1 MFGAEGGRFKRLP
14 YARRPA
20 YDPRMAVVTPTRTD
34 DLLERDE
41 LLAQLHTAYGEARAG
56 NGRVVF
62 VGGEAG
68 VGKTTVAQRLCDDL
82 LGASSVQW
90 GTCDPLATPRPLGPL
105 YDIAAA
111 NGGPLLLVL
120 EDGAA
125 AHDIAS
131 ALAGTDVRAPA
142 VVVFEDVHWAD
153 EATLDV
159 LRVLGRR
166 VSATPTLVIATYR
179 DDELER
185 DHPLRVMLGDL
196 ATSDGVRRLQVERLS
211 AAAVAR
217 MAEGHE
223 VDPAALY
230 RRTSGNPFYVTEA
243 LAAGGDDVP
252 PTVRDAVLARVA
264 RLGPHAT
271 AVVEA
276 VSIAPPSL
284 DAGSILAVVGEA
296 SESID
301 ECLASGVLRTDDGG
315 IAFRHELARVAVEES
330 ISPARRLALHRSV
343 LLALTDSPRA
353 RADVARVAHHAEQ
366 AADREAVLRFAPAA
380 AAEAARRGAYRE
392 AAAQYARALRF
403 GDDLSPGARAD
414 LLEGRSRACYL
425 ADDQTEAIQVIRE
438 AILCRQVQGA
448 PLEEARALTELT
460 DYLWCRGYNGEANE
474 AVLRASQLAAGL
486 PERREHAYVFHTQAL
501 EALGRGD
508 LEASLEHARRALEL
522 GERFGDET
530 IAGHARV
537 TVAGIQARGDLEQG
551 IDLLEEAVES
561 ARRQGEHDVAARG
574 LNSLVFRGID
584 WNRHDLVERY
594 IDDAIEYCI
603 EHTEDL
609 WRINVLAVAAR
620 WALDRGRWD
629 DAAGFANAVLDDPRE
644 SPWTHHEALCV
655 LALVRT
661 RRGDPGA
668 REALADATAVGVPR
682 EEELAH
688 VDLAA
693 ARAEVAWY
701 ERAVDDVDAATAAM
715 LTTGLDDRTAVT
727 RLRFWRRL
735 AGLEIDADVDSP
747 GPYGLSLAGHWQEAA
762 NAWTEASCPYE
773 AALALAQT
781 DDVDALRQAHAEGL
795 RLGARPLATVVARK
809 LRESGARDVP
819 RGPRAATRSNEAEL
833 TARELEVLR
842 LVADGLRN
850 ADIAERLVL
859 SPRTVDHPVSAILRK
874 LGARSR
880 GEAAAAAGRLG
891 LLEDR

>member
-1 MFGAEGGRFKRLP
+1 
-14 YARRPA
+14 
-20 YDPRMAVVTPTRTD
+20 MAVATSSLTE
-34 DLLERDE
+34 DLLERDD
-41 LLAQLHTAYGEARAG
+41 LLAQLHGALDEARAG
-56 NGRVVF
+56 SGRLVF

-68 VGKTTVAQRLCDDL
+68 VGKTSLMHRLCDDL
-82 LGASSVQW
+82 PGEPSAKWGA
-90 GTCDPLATPRPLGPL
+90 CDPLATPPPLGPFR
-105 YDIAAA
+105 DVAIAI
-111 NGGPLLLVL
+111 GGPLLLAV
-120 EDGAA
+120 ESGTGAHDVAA
-125 AHDIAS
+125 ALVGAD
-131 ALAGTDVRAPA
+131 LQAPVI
-142 VVVFEDVHWAD
+142 VVLEDVHWAD

-166 VSATPTLVIATYR
+166 IGTTPTLVIATYR

-185 DHPLRVMLGDL
+185 NHPLRVVLGDL
-196 ATSDGVRRLQVERLS
+196 ATSDGVRRLRVEPLS

-217 MAEGHE
+217 MAEGRN
-223 VDPAALY
+223 VDPASLY
-230 RRTSGNPFYVTEA
+230 SVTSGNPFYVTEA

-252 PTVRDAVLARVA
+252 ATVRDAVLARVA

-276 VSIAPPSL
+276 VSIAPPAL

-301 ECLASGVLRTDDGG
+301 ECLASGVLRADDGG
-315 IAFRHELARVAVEES
+315 VAFRHELARVAVEQS
-330 ISPARRLALHRSV
+330 ISPARRLALHRSL
-343 LLALTDSPRA
+343 LLALLDSPGA
-353 RADVARVAHHAEQ
+353 RADVARLAHHAEH
-366 AADREAVLRFAPAA
+366 AADREAVLRFAPVA
-380 AAEAARRGAYRE
+380 AAEAFRVGAYRE

-403 GDDLSPGARAD
+403 GDDLAPGDRAD

-425 ADDQTEAIQVIRE
+425 ADDQTEAIEVIRE
-438 AILCRQVQGA
+438 AIRCRQEQDA

-460 DYLWCRGYNGEANE
+460 DYLWCRGYNGEADE
-474 AVLRASQLAAGL
+474 AVSRASQLAAGL
-486 PERREHAYVFHTQAL
+486 PEGREHAYVFHTRAL
-501 EALGRGD
+501 GDLGRGD
-508 LEASLEHARRALEL
+508 FDASLEYARRALEV
-522 GERFGDET
+522 GERYGDET

-537 TVAGIQARGDLEQG
+537 TISSIHARRDLEHG
-551 IDLLEEAVES
+551 IAQLEQAVDT
-561 ARRQGEHDVAARG
+561 ARRKREHEVAARG
-574 LNSLVFRGID
+574 LNALVFRGID

-594 IDDAIEYCI
+594 IDEAIEYCT
-603 EHTEDL
+603 EHTQDL

-629 DAAGFANAVLDDPRE
+629 DAVGYADAVLDDPRE

-668 REALADATAVGVPR
+668 REALTDAAVVGVPQ
-682 EEELAH
+682 EETFAH

-701 ERAVDDVDAATAAM
+701 ELAVDAVDAATAEM
-715 LTTGLDDRTAVT
+715 LSAELGDPNAVA

-735 AGLEIDADVDSP
+735 ADLDNEVETDSSS
-747 GPYGLSLAGHWQEAA
+747 PYALCLAGRWLDAA
-762 NAWTEASCPYE
+762 STWAATSSPYD
-773 AALALAQT
+773 AALALSQT
-781 DDVDALRQAHAEGL
+781 DAVDALRRAHGECL
-795 RLGARPLATVVARK
+795 RLGARPLATIVARK

-819 RGPRAATRSNEAEL
+819 RGPRATTKANEAEL
-833 TARELEVLR
+833 TPRELDVLA

-850 ADIAERLVL
+850 SEIAERLYL
-859 SPRTVDHPVSAILRK
+859 SRRTVDHHVSAILRK

-880 GEAAAAAGRLG
+880 GEAVAAAGRLG